1 MSKKKTIL
9 NSGEYLYIMF
19 SVAVVFVNF
28 FYNDLTLFKVFNDLL
43 SEKDSKTNKR
53 AIYLSILSYV
63 LENVAYIL
71 IITNTTFKIVIH
83 VQ

>member
-1 MSKKKTIL
+1 
-9 NSGEYLYIMF
+9 MF